1 MALGVVTTI
10 LGFLSGN
17 KKYKKD
23 CEERITKYN
32 SYIDKKKH
40 EIEIKREEEEESLRD
55 TYCDVAS
62 DVDTAMNFDRRLFER
77 TREDADFLCVY
88 LGKGS
93 VESERQIDYRKQERM
108 EVGDELTDLPEK
120 ICDMYA
126 KIRSCPCLCRFE
138 KCKCSWSC
146 RRKKGIVCNVQKYC
160 D

>member
-1 MALGVVTTI
+1 M
-10 LGFLSGN
+10 
-17 KKYKKD
+17 
-23 CEERITKYN
+23 
-32 SYIDKKKH
+32 
-40 EIEIKREEEEESLRD
+40 
-55 TYCDVAS
+55 AS

-126 KIRSCPCLCRFE
+126 KIDHAPVYADLKNANAVGVVGE
-138 KCKCSWSC
+138 KKALYAMFKNIAIDISVRHYYGDVRLFLLVHDEKQYEWV
-146 RRKKGIVCNVQKYC
+146 RMLPHLGNEK
-160 D
+160 

>member
-1 MALGVVTTI
+1 M
-10 LGFLSGN
+10 
-17 KKYKKD
+17 
-23 CEERITKYN
+23 
-32 SYIDKKKH
+32 
-40 EIEIKREEEEESLRD
+40 
-55 TYCDVAS
+55 AS

-126 KIRSCPCLCRFE
+126 KIDHAPVYADLKMQMQLELSE
-138 KCKCSWSC
+138 KKRHCMQCSKILRLISQSDIITVMSDFFCWWMMKSNMSGSVC
-146 RRKKGIVCNVQKYC
+146 FRILEMRREHVISYAIMRAKIIF
-160 D
+160 